1 MSVTLGSTKKP
12 NVEEKTKNHYYDK
25 KQNKSDKKS
34 PFFKDVTVK
43 DSDALTEITDEE

>member
-12 NVEEKTKNHYYDK
+12 NVEEKPKNRYYDK

-34 PFFKDVTVK
+34 PFFKDTAAK
-43 DSDALTEITDEE
+43 ESDVLTEPTDEE